1 MSDIIISVER
11 IKSVEAHPQADRLE
25 VAKILGT
32 QCVVPKGEYS
42 AGESVVYFPPDMVLP
57 GDVSEKLGVQKYL
70 KHSLI
75 EGLKIPSRVAACRLR
90 TVASFGFIAKLP
102 AELSHLSGWAGTEQA
117 NVTDFYRGIK
127 YEPPVMP
134 RGGGG
139 AMWGGMAPEHPMF
152 HQYTDIQNHYRYPDA
167 IPTGTIVRVT
177 EKIHGCLRAQTRI
190 TMADGSKKK
199 IIDVIAGD
207 YVLGGWN
214 GQVVPTRVTNTFN
227 NGPTDRWLIVTTE
240 RRGAGRG
247 GNAFARLRCTPNHR
261 YWSPTLSDYIAAESL
276 TPGDSVSVLR
286 IDPDLTPIQKS
297 VLLGKMLG
305 DGSMAVLDS
314 GAALISYGH
323 ENESLNDWTDH
334 ALGGL
339 ATRTTNATSG
349 YGSDIHR
356 SYTSAS
362 VWLMRAF
369 GEFIDR
375 SAKIGVKRVP
385 EWVADALDPIAI
397 AFWYMDDGSLG
408 RGNDGSEDKA
418 NFAVCSFTEE
428 DCETLR
434 RGLAKFGIGSVYFT
448 AEGYSRLRLN
458 ADDAE
463 RLFLLVAPYI
473 PGPLQ
478 YKLPERYRGHCGW
491 LPTTGVTYKPLL
503 VTQKVLSIQ
512 EEICP
517 RANRYD
523 IETETHNY
531 FANGVLTHNSNSRV
545 GVVYHEG
552 EFAFMAGSHKKNRK
566 KEFESVASLYW
577 KPLEI
582 EGVLNM
588 LNTLCD
594 GRRNI
599 VVFGE
604 IYGPGVQ
611 DMDYGIPAGDI
622 GYRVFDITDD
632 GDYLDWDIVKAMCDN
647 NQVELVPLLYKGPFS
662 QKMVE
667 ELTSGP
673 TTLVTPEGIKSKFKG
688 REGIV
693 ITPVVEAYSE
703 ILGGRMILK
712 SKSADYLDRKG
723 AEDNGEAE

>member
-32 QCVVPKGEYS
+32 QCVVPKGEYK
-42 AGESVVYFPPDMVLP
+42 AGDSVVYFPPDMTIP
-57 GDVSEKLGVQKYL
+57 GEVSESLGVQKYL
-70 KHSLI
+70 KHSLYN
-75 EGLKIPSRVAACRLR
+75 GLKVPCRVAACRLR

-102 AELSHLSGWAGTEQA
+102 PELSHLAGWAGTDQS
-117 NVTDFYRGIK
+117 NVTEFYKGVK

-177 EKIHGCLRAQTRI
+177 EKIHGT
-190 TMADGSKKK
+190 
-199 IIDVIAGD
+199 
-207 YVLGGWN
+207 
-214 GQVVPTRVTNTFN
+214 
-227 NGPTDRWLIVTTE
+227 
-240 RRGAGRG
+240 
-247 GNAFARLRCTPNHR
+247 
-261 YWSPTLSDYIAAESL
+261 
-276 TPGDSVSVLR
+276 
-286 IDPDLTPIQKS
+286 
-297 VLLGKMLG
+297 
-305 DGSMAVLDS
+305 
-314 GAALISYGH
+314 
-323 ENESLNDWTDH
+323 
-334 ALGGL
+334 
-339 ATRTTNATSG
+339 
-349 YGSDIHR
+349 
-356 SYTSAS
+356 
-362 VWLMRAF
+362 
-369 GEFIDR
+369 
-375 SAKIGVKRVP
+375 
-385 EWVADALDPIAI
+385 
-397 AFWYMDDGSLG
+397 
-408 RGNDGSEDKA
+408 
-418 NFAVCSFTEE
+418 
-428 DCETLR
+428 
-434 RGLAKFGIGSVYFT
+434 
-448 AEGYSRLRLN
+448 
-458 ADDAE
+458 
-463 RLFLLVAPYI
+463 
-473 PGPLQ
+473 
-478 YKLPERYRGHCGW
+478 
-491 LPTTGVTYKPLL
+491 
-503 VTQKVLSIQ
+503 
-512 EEICP
+512 
-517 RANRYD
+517 
-523 IETETHNY
+523 
-531 FANGVLTHNSNSRV
+531 NSRV
-545 GVVYHEG
+545 GVVYQG
-552 EFAFMAGSHKKNRK
+552 DEFVFMGGSHKKNRK
-566 KEFESVASLYW
+566 KEFEGVASVYW

-632 GDYLDWDIVKAMCDN
+632 GDYLDWDIVKAMCN
-647 NQVELVPLLYKGPFS
+647 NNDVELVPLLYKGPFS
-662 QKMVE
+662 QRMVE

-673 TTLVTPEGIKSKFKG
+673 TTVVSPAGIKSKFKG

>member
-32 QCVVPKGEYS
+32 QCVVPKGEYK
-42 AGESVVYFPPDMVLP
+42 AGDSVVYFPPDMVLP
-57 GDVSEKLGVQKYL
+57 GDVSLQLGVQKYL
-70 KHSLI
+70 KHSLV

-102 AELSHLSGWAGTEQA
+102 TELSHLAGWVGTEQA
-117 NVTDFYRGIK
+117 NVTEFYRGFK
-127 YEPPVMP
+127 YEPPVVP
-134 RGGGG
+134 RVGGG

-286 IDPDLTPIQKS
+286 IDPDLTP
-297 VLLGKMLG
+297 
-305 DGSMAVLDS
+305 
-314 GAALISYGH
+314 
-323 ENESLNDWTDH
+323 
-334 ALGGL
+334 
-339 ATRTTNATSG
+339 
-349 YGSDIHR
+349 
-356 SYTSAS
+356 
-362 VWLMRAF
+362 
-369 GEFIDR
+369 
-375 SAKIGVKRVP
+375 
-385 EWVADALDPIAI
+385 
-397 AFWYMDDGSLG
+397 
-408 RGNDGSEDKA
+408 
-418 NFAVCSFTEE
+418 
-428 DCETLR
+428 
-434 RGLAKFGIGSVYFT
+434 
-448 AEGYSRLRLN
+448 
-458 ADDAE
+458 
-463 RLFLLVAPYI
+463 
-473 PGPLQ
+473 
-478 YKLPERYRGHCGW
+478 
-491 LPTTGVTYKPLL
+491 LL

-552 EFAFMAGSHKKNRK
+552 EFVFMAGSHKKNRK
-566 KEFESVASLYW
+566 KEFEGVQSVYW

-611 DMDYGIPAGDI
+611 DTDYGIPAGDI

-712 SKSADYLDRKG
+712 SKSADFLDRKN
-723 AEDNGEAE
+723 AEDNGE